1 MESLLAGSFL
11 FVTVFMATD
20 PVSAP
25 KRQPSHY
32 IYGAIVGLTVVVLR
46 TFSAF
51 PEGTSFAILLAN
63 TFATLIDIGVDSAK
77 KPAAPRKGGA
87 K

>member
-1 MESLLAGSFL
+1 
-11 FVTVFMATD
+11 MATD

-25 KRQPSHY
+25 KRQTSHY
-32 IYGAIVGLTVVVLR
+32 IYGALIGLTVVVIR

-51 PEGTSFAILLAN
+51 PEGTSFAILFGN
-63 TFATLIDIGVDSAK
+63 TFAILIDMGVDSFKARGAAK
-77 KPAAPRKGGA
+77 PGAKPAADKGGA